1 MRLKLTR
8 HAIAAL
14 ILSMR
19 SSAEIL
25 MLVFGPA
32 LIGLIAVI
40 ALPPLYASSRPFPEA
55 SMLILMH
62 AFLMA
67 APLWM
72 LRGRLLPPAVV
83 AWLRMM
89 PISLGLQ
96 IRTDLAVAGAFML
109 PLAGAY
115 LASALVWIYNAP
127 AWLHPL
133 PATAALLSSVSI
145 TWWLAAGILTLRAR
159 WRPRPTRRIREPE
172 ASALRHIYAP
182 PRNETGFWYR
192 RLFWL
197 PFVRNENH
205 LARQQLLLTATAGVA
220 AIACFQP
227 ALHAVR
233 GVCGLFTSGLMIIMT
248 DRADKAVR
256 AQIAYLRMVTR
267 SWPLP
272 LRHVE
277 TLARCISA
285 VPALCVAGL
294 LVTQASIYGTVRGI
308 PGIVYLGVLT
318 FSIALLIGV
327 PTFTPRGRVGWIVLS
342 SVLLTAIGSE
352 ALK

>member
-115 LASALVWIYNAP
+115 LASALVWIYNV
-127 AWLHPL
+127 

-145 TWWLAAGILTLRAR
+145 TWGLAAGILTLRAR

-197 PFVRNENH
+197 PFVRDENH
-205 LARQQLLLTATAGVA
+205 LVRQQLLLTAAACAT
-220 AIACFQP
+220 AIAWFQP

-233 GVCGLFTSGLMIIMT
+233 GVCGLFTSGLMIIMA

-272 LRHVE
+272 LRRVE
-277 TLARCISA
+277 MLARCISA

-294 LVTQASIYGTVRGI
+294 LVTQASMSGTVRGT
-308 PGIVYLGVLT
+308 PGVVYLGVLT

-342 SVLLTAIGSE
+342 IFLLTAIGSE

>member
-115 LASALVWIYNAP
+115 LASALVWIYNV
-127 AWLHPL
+127 

-145 TWWLAAGILTLRAR
+145 TWGLAAGILTLRAR

-205 LARQQLLLTATAGVA
+205 LVRQQLLLTAAACAT
-220 AIACFQP
+220 AIAWFQP

-272 LRHVE
+272 VLRVE
-277 TLARCISA
+277 MLARCISA

-294 LVTQASIYGTVRGI
+294 LVTQASMYGTVRGT
-308 PGIVYLGVLT
+308 PGVVYLSVLT

-342 SVLLTAIGSE
+342 IFLLTAIGSE

>member
-115 LASALVWIYNAP
+115 LASALVWIYNV
-127 AWLHPL
+127 

-145 TWWLAAGILTLRAR
+145 TWGLAAGILTLRAR

-197 PFVRNENH
+197 PFVRDENH
-205 LARQQLLLTATAGVA
+205 LVRQQLLLTAAACAT
-220 AIACFQP
+220 AIAWFQP

-272 LRHVE
+272 LRRVE
-277 TLARCISA
+277 MLARCISA

-294 LVTQASIYGTVRGI
+294 LVTQASMSGTVRGT
-308 PGIVYLGVLT
+308 PGVVYLGVLT

-342 SVLLTAIGSE
+342 IFLLTAIGSE